1 MTKKQKTKK
10 VVKAETPA
18 TVATETDVTSE
29 TAVAVEAGNPAG
41 KMKRPKATGLFCS
54 EKGAIACAEHTPL
67 RGSDTW
73 RFDRWRPMTTDDVQ
87 AFERELGQKIACETC
102 AAVKRR
108 GDAGERVA
116 VDTVA
121 AEPAGPDAVAEP
133 DQTTGAQA
141 TGGEPEPPK
150 KKGRKAKAD
159 LALATFCEHYLTHLA
174 ESGKSLGTVF
184 SYRLELK
191 TALDALGAETKLGD
205 LAPAQVLLFF
215 GSDKVNKTR
224 TGKPKSPLSISKTQ
238 RVLRLALVWAEE
250 KGWIEKAPLPEK
262 TATH

>member
-1 MTKKQKTKK
+1 MGKKKK
-10 VVKAETPA
+10 DVVEAEVPA
-18 TVATETDVTSE
+18 TVASETNPETAAQ
-29 TAVAVEAGNPAG
+29 TAVADEPGRRAAKKKG
-41 KMKRPKATGLFCS
+41 PKPTGLFSS
-54 EKGAIACAEHTPL
+54 EKGSIACAEHTPL

-73 RFDRWRPMTTDDVQ
+73 RFDRWRPMTADDVQ

-102 AAVKRR
+102 KAVEGRKN
-108 GDAGERVA
+108 AGERVA
-116 VDTVA
+116 VDAVA
-121 AEPAGPDAVAEP
+121 TEPAEPDAVAEP
-133 DQTTGAQA
+133 DEVPAA
-141 TGGEPEPPK
+141 KAVGGEPAPAK

-159 LALATFCEHYLTHLA
+159 LALATFCEQYLTHLA

-224 TGKPKSPLSISKTQ
+224 TGRPKSPLSISKTQ
-238 RVLRLALVWAEE
+238 RVLRLALVWAQE
-250 KGWIEKAPLPEK
+250 KGWIEKAPLPEQA
-262 TATH
+262 ATH

>member
-1 MTKKQKTKK
+1 MGKKKK
-10 VVKAETPA
+10 DVVEAEVPA
-18 TVATETDVTSE
+18 TVASETNPETAAQ
-29 TAVAVEAGNPAG
+29 TAVADVPGRRAAKK
-41 KMKRPKATGLFCS
+41 KMPRATGLFSS
-54 EKGAIACAEHTPL
+54 EKGSIACAEHTPI

-73 RFDRWRPMTTDDVQ
+73 RFDRWRPMTADDVQ

-102 AAVKRR
+102 AALKRR
-108 GDAGERVA
+108 AEAEQPDVVESLATEHA
-116 VDTVA
+116 V
-121 AEPAGPDAVAEP
+121 PDALA
-133 DQTTGAQA
+133 A
-141 TGGEPEPPK
+141 TDELPAAKAVGGEPEPAK

-174 ESGKSLGTVF
+174 ESGKSMGTVF